1 MTLEIMIRIIHLI
14 GLCWGVGGA
23 TLGLL
28 LMIVSE
34 RNPEL
39 KPHVAK
45 ILPINTRL
53 VMSGIIFLGISGVV
67 LQLVIGGN
75 YYAEHWILGL
85 KHVVAAILLVI
96 GILLAFKIVPKMQ
109 KLAPKGGPPSEDFL
123 KTKKLVIIA
132 GTTNTILWYVIVVLS
147 VIM

>member
-1 MTLEIMIRIIHLI
+1 MTLELMLRIIHLI

-28 LMIVSE
+28 LMVVSE

-45 ILPINTRL
+45 ILPTITRL
-53 VMSGIIFLGISGVV
+53 IMFGIILLGISGVV

-75 YYAEHWILGL
+75 YYSEHWILGL
-85 KHVVAAILLVI
+85 KHVVAAVLLII
-96 GILLAFKIVPKMQ
+96 GILMAAKVGPKMQ
-109 KLAPKGGPPSEDFL
+109 RLAPKGGPPSEEFL
-123 KTKKLVIIA
+123 KMKKLAMIGGI
-132 GTTNTILWYVIVVLS
+132 TNTILWYVIIILS

>member
-1 MTLEIMIRIIHLI
+1 MTLEIMIRIFHLI

-28 LMIVSE
+28 LMVISE
-34 RNPEL
+34 RNPEM

-45 ILPINTRL
+45 ILPTNTRL
-53 VMSGIIFLGISGVV
+53 IMLGIILLGISGVA

-75 YYAEHWILGL
+75 YYSAHWILGL
-85 KHVVAAILLVI
+85 KHVVAAVLLTI
-96 GILLAFKIVPKMQ
+96 GILMAAKIGPKMQ
-109 KLAPKGGPPSEDFL
+109 RLAPKGGPPSGEFL
-123 KTKKLVIIA
+123 KTKKLAMILGI
-132 GTTNTILWYVIVVLS
+132 TNTILWYVIVILS

>member
-1 MTLEIMIRIIHLI
+1 MTLEIIIRLVHLI

-39 KPHVAK
+39 KPHVSK

-53 VMSGIIFLGISGVV
+53 VMSGIIILGISGVV

-75 YYAEHWILGL
+75 YYADHWILGL
-85 KHVVAAILLVI
+85 KQVVAAILLVI
-96 GILLAFKIVPKMQ
+96 GILLATKIVPKMQ
-109 KLAPKGGPPSEDFL
+109 RLAPKGGPPSEDFL
-123 KTKKLVIIA
+123 KTKKLVMIA
-132 GTTNTILWYVIVVLS
+132 GITNTILWYVIVVLS

>member
-1 MTLEIMIRIIHLI
+1 MTLEIMIRIFHLI

-28 LMIVSE
+28 LMVISE

-53 VMSGIIFLGISGVV
+53 VMSGIIVLGISGVA

-85 KHVVAAILLVI
+85 KHIVAAILLII
-96 GILLAFKIVPKMQ
+96 GILLAAKIVPKMQ
-109 KLAPKGGPPSEDFL
+109 KLAPKDGPPTEEFL
-123 KTKKLVIIA
+123 KTKKLVMIA
-132 GTTNTILWYVIVVLS
+132 GITNTILWYVIVILS

>member
-1 MTLEIMIRIIHLI
+1 MIRIFHLI

-28 LMIVSE
+28 LMVISE

-39 KPHVAK
+39 KPHVSK

-53 VMSGIIFLGISGVV
+53 ILFGMLLLGISGVV

-75 YYAEHWILGL
+75 YYADHWILGL
-85 KHVVAAILLVI
+85 KHVVAAILL
-96 GILLAFKIVPKMQ
+96 ILGVLMIVKISPKMQ
-109 KLAPKGGPPSEDFL
+109 RLAPKGGPPSEEFL
-123 KTKKLVIIA
+123 KTKKLAMITGI
-132 GTTNTILWYVIVVLS
+132 TNTILWYVIVILS

>member
-1 MTLEIMIRIIHLI
+1 MTLEIMIRIFHLI

-28 LMIVSE
+28 LMVISE

-39 KPHVAK
+39 KPHVSK

-53 VMSGIIFLGISGVV
+53 ILFGMLLLGISGVV

-75 YYAEHWILGL
+75 YYADHWILGL
-85 KHVVAAILLVI
+85 KHVVAAILL
-96 GILLAFKIVPKMQ
+96 ILGVLMIVKISPKMQ
-109 KLAPKGGPPSEDFL
+109 RLAPKGGPPSEEFL
-123 KTKKLVIIA
+123 KTKKLAMITGI
-132 GTTNTILWYVIVVLS
+132 TNTILWYVIVILS

>member
-1 MTLEIMIRIIHLI
+1 MTLEIIIRLVHLI

-39 KPHVAK
+39 KPHVSK

-53 VMSGIIFLGISGVV
+53 VMSGIIILGISGVV

-85 KHVVAAILLVI
+85 KHVVAAVLLII
-96 GILLAFKIVPKMQ
+96 GLIMAIMIGPRMQ
-109 KLAPKGGPPSEDFL
+109 RLAPKGGPPSEEFL
-123 KTKKLVIIA
+123 KTKKIA
-132 GTTNTILWYVIVVLS
+132 MILGITNTILWYVIVILS